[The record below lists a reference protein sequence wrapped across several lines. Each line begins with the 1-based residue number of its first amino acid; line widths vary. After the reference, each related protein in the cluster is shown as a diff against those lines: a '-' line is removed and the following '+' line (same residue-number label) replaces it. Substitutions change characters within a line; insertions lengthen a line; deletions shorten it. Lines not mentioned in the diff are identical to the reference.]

1 VVIACAVAAAP
12 LVAAVMKITQT
23 AFAMPAEGEVVTLS
37 GLHYGKT
44 FSADVNTARFE
55 VKPGKGDDQVIV
67 SWTFTGSNT
76 AGKMHKVDVTV
87 WLVNEIGERAAQGL
101 RRVVLS
107 AGAKDQEF
115 IVKVKTNPDDLEGIT
130 IVQVQANWTSS

>member
-1 VVIACAVAAAP
+1 VQAV
-12 LVAAVMKITQT
+12 QRHH
-23 AFAMPAEGEVVTLS
+23 FALCW
-37 GLHYGKT
+37 H
-44 FSADVNTARFE
+44 
-55 VKPGKGDDQVIV
+55 GKGGLRYLHDRGDQRRGGHRACDDQVIV